1 MLSGGEAAL
10 LASHVIDDLVLP
22 INCIDQQGR
31 LVSSVTAHSKA
42 LCRQNSILPFLF
54 VMGGSAATVSARL
67 LALLAPLM
75 QPPALRYAGRRIN
88 ISKWVGRNRITPALK
103 LCSTPFCLPSKNRKR
118 YLVEQQLLKNDERQE
133 GPRSVMRDV

>member
-1 MLSGGEAAL
+1 MFSGGEAAL
-10 LASHVIDDLVLP
+10 RASHVIDDLVLP

-31 LVSSVTAHSKA
+31 LVLSVTAHSKA

-54 VMGGSAATVSARL
+54 VMGGSAAIVSARL

-103 LCSTPFCLPSKNRKR
+103 TLFNAILSSFEKKKTLLGRAATFKKR
-118 YLVEQQLLKNDERQE
+118 RAPGGTSLRNA
-133 GPRSVMRDV
+133 